1 MNKVRRAKL
10 NAIINAL
17 NDLRSDLELVH
28 DEEQDVMDNM
38 PESLQESE
46 RYERMEEAVDNM
58 DDAMSSLDDAVDSLE
73 CAME

>member
-1 MNKVRRAKL
+1 MNKARRAKL

-58 DDAMSSLDDAVDSLE
+58 DDALSSLEDAVDSLE
-73 CAME
+73 CAMA

>member
-1 MNKVRRAKL
+1 MNKARRAKL

-58 DDAMSSLDDAVDSLE
+58 DDALSSLEDAVDSLE